1 MEKKEEN
8 ENTKKDENKNIKIEE
23 NNNTSIQ
30 ENNAI
35 DKSENNNNKETKE
48 INKGKGKKFLQKIKA
63 KFNDLSN
70 EVNEKILNLK
80 KDMTIKKKEEKKYE
94 LKEIDSNKEKN
105 NENRKETKN
114 EKEEIDYNNEEKSK
128 EKNKSDVLNAEKSS
142 EKRDEQPPSSGQN
155 SASTITPPQTNSCE
169 KEEEKKEEFTKDE
182 LKKIYFR
189 FHSIIIENKKYETF
203 ISELSSIF
211 ETLAEYLIYGDKND
225 QSLIDLFISLNYL
238 FDIFTLMR
246 KKNRNINIQ
255 IIKFFSVLM
264 TNLSEKN
271 FNYFLYNCDF
281 INQVIY
287 EDPQIIEGD
296 YLYYYINFIKALLF
310 KINKDNINIFFHE
323 DLYTFPLLVNCLKFY
338 NHPDNMISNTIRN
351 IFLSILKMG
360 YKPCIDYICTLP
372 MISYFAF
379 ISCRLRDEIKTL
391 NKKIKRNKSE
401 ASTIL
406 HERICNGI
414 LYFQDIFGINIEKIN
429 YILINCIFHFII
441 LPTLLNSLIIEPE
454 KIKKNNVMETFSHIG
469 NDMSVFDFTKNLIK
483 DLKDNNKSLI
493 QDCISKELAMYI
505 LNLFIKYIKNE
516 TFLNALLSI
525 LFLPKIH
532 YKIIAKINTPVK
544 DLFNYKGDYDTKNK
558 NKINLERSIIENYTP
573 NYMKGL
579 IKNPHKIFAE
589 LIKIEKKIDEKCK
602 IAKIANDLNTSTT
615 YKFYME
621 IINDYFSRSGLKE
634 CKEYHQIMS
643 EATGIQCGL
652 SFHDDRKSVLYLLNK
667 NLKYI
672 YEKNNNKYVGNIIS
686 GNFLEQFKSCKFLY
700 LLLMYNYLFNQILQN
715 KSISKE
721 LLAYIELL
729 NPNEIYK
736 NQSNNIAKENDPI
749 LHEGDLLSNSKK
761 EPKEKT
767 KKIKDINFSNINK
780 VMYNTDFVLNEFN
793 LYDNT
798 ILSKYFYNGQ
808 KEYNIT
814 ILHVILN
821 YLNRDD
827 VLRPEIYLFL
837 IKLINDLI
845 LCDIDN
851 KKFLLK
857 LNENHITIIK
867 NIFVKNVEKIISII
881 NKDKIEEND
890 LIKIFEFFWK
900 NKENE
905 KKNYYEEYEIMIQD
919 FMEDCLFLL
928 NNKVEDKNNTY
939 SDKLELYN
947 SLNIANLEL
956 KIRCYL
962 IKLFLDLYDGVYN
975 GKIKEIKL
983 EDLNEE
989 NKSKIKEIIVNN
1001 FNKLIFKEETKE
1013 KNE

>member
-1 MEKKEEN
+1 
-8 ENTKKDENKNIKIEE
+8 
-23 NNNTSIQ
+23 
-30 ENNAI
+30 
-35 DKSENNNNKETKE
+35 
-48 INKGKGKKFLQKIKA
+48 
-63 KFNDLSN
+63 
-70 EVNEKILNLK
+70 
-80 KDMTIKKKEEKKYE
+80 
-94 LKEIDSNKEKN
+94 
-105 NENRKETKN
+105 
-114 EKEEIDYNNEEKSK
+114 
-128 EKNKSDVLNAEKSS
+128 
-142 EKRDEQPPSSGQN
+142 
-155 SASTITPPQTNSCE
+155 
-169 KEEEKKEEFTKDE
+169 
-182 LKKIYFR
+182 
-189 FHSIIIENKKYETF
+189 
-203 ISELSSIF
+203 
-211 ETLAEYLIYGDKND
+211 
-225 QSLIDLFISLNYL
+225 
-238 FDIFTLMR
+238 
-246 KKNRNINIQ
+246 
-255 IIKFFSVLM
+255 
-264 TNLSEKN
+264 
-271 FNYFLYNCDF
+271 
-281 INQVIY
+281 
-287 EDPQIIEGD
+287 
-296 YLYYYINFIKALLF
+296 
-310 KINKDNINIFFHE
+310 
-323 DLYTFPLLVNCLKFY
+323 
-338 NHPDNMISNTIRN
+338 
-351 IFLSILKMG
+351 
-360 YKPCIDYICTLP
+360 
-372 MISYFAF
+372 
-379 ISCRLRDEIKTL
+379 
-391 NKKIKRNKSE
+391 
-401 ASTIL
+401 
-406 HERICNGI
+406 
-414 LYFQDIFGINIEKIN
+414 
-429 YILINCIFHFII
+429 
-441 LPTLLNSLIIEPE
+441 
-454 KIKKNNVMETFSHIG
+454 
-469 NDMSVFDFTKNLIK
+469 
-483 DLKDNNKSLI
+483 
-493 QDCISKELAMYI
+493 
-505 LNLFIKYIKNE
+505 
-516 TFLNALLSI
+516 
-525 LFLPKIH
+525 
-532 YKIIAKINTPVK
+532 
-544 DLFNYKGDYDTKNK
+544 
-558 NKINLERSIIENYTP
+558 
-573 NYMKGL
+573 
-579 IKNPHKIFAE
+579 
-589 LIKIEKKIDEKCK
+589 
-602 IAKIANDLNTSTT
+602 
-615 YKFYME
+615 
-621 IINDYFSRSGLKE
+621 
-634 CKEYHQIMS
+634 
-643 EATGIQCGL
+643 
-652 SFHDDRKSVLYLLNK
+652 
-667 NLKYI
+667 
-672 YEKNNNKYVGNIIS
+672 
-686 GNFLEQFKSCKFLY
+686 
-700 LLLMYNYLFNQILQN
+700 MYNYLFNQILQN

-780 VMYNTDFVLNEFN
+780 VMYNKDFVLNEFN

-956 KIRCYL
+956 KIRCYF

-1001 FNKLIFKEETKE
+1001 FYKLIFKEETKE